1 MAIGVKASASI
12 SSLGMVMGA
21 IIDGTCSKE
30 YILEIVALE
39 TSGKSRAE
47 KVNRTI
53 RRMTVNNPLIPYILE
68 HKNEFV
74 ANTKSGVNK
83 TVVYTA
89 LMCAAYPLFYDTVA
103 LLGKYFHAQ
112 DEIETHLIFSKL
124 SEKYGASVDSTIGF
138 NSVIKMLV
146 EAGLIMR
153 PKTGFYRACRMTNIS
168 DFTREMYIKA
178 FLQNNPTYSDKDNV
192 MSNSYF
198 EFIN

>member
-1 MAIGVKASASI
+1 
-12 SSLGMVMGA
+12 MVMGA
-21 IIDGTCSKE
+21 ILDGTCTKE

-53 RRMTVNNPLIPYILE
+53 RRMTVNNPLLPYILE
-68 HKNEFV
+68 HKDEYV
-74 ANTKSGVNK
+74 ANTKSGMNK
-83 TVVYTA
+83 SVVYTA

-138 NSVIKMLV
+138 NSVVKMLV

-168 DFTREMYIKA
+168 DFTREIYTKA

-192 MSNSYF
+192 KSNSYF

>member
-21 IIDGTCSKE
+21 ILDGTCTKE

-53 RRMTVNNPLIPYILE
+53 RRMTVNNPLLPYILE
-68 HKNEFV
+68 HKDEFV

-168 DFTREMYIKA
+168 DFTREIYTKA

>member
-21 IIDGTCSKE
+21 ILDGTCTKE

-53 RRMTVNNPLIPYILE
+53 RRMTVNNPLLPYILE
-68 HKNEFV
+68 HKDEFV
-74 ANTKSGVNK
+74 ANTKSGMNK
-83 TVVYTA
+83 SVVYTA

-112 DEIETHLIFSKL
+112 EEIETHLIFSKL

-138 NSVIKMLV
+138 NSVVKMLV

-168 DFTREMYIKA
+168 DFTREIYTKA

>member
-21 IIDGTCSKE
+21 ILDGTCTKE

-53 RRMTVNNPLIPYILE
+53 RRMTVNNPLLPYILE
-68 HKNEFV
+68 HKDEFV
-74 ANTKSGVNK
+74 ANTKSGMNK
-83 TVVYTA
+83 SVVYTA

-138 NSVIKMLV
+138 NSVVKMLV

-153 PKTGFYRACRMTNIS
+153 PKTGFSRACRMTNIS
-168 DFTREMYIKA
+168 DFTREIYTKA

>member
-1 MAIGVKASASI
+1 
-12 SSLGMVMGA
+12 MVMGA
-21 IIDGTCSKE
+21 ILDGICTKE

-53 RRMTVNNPLIPYILE
+53 RRMTVNNPLLPYILE
-68 HKNEFV
+68 HKDEYV
-74 ANTKSGVNK
+74 ANTKSGMNK
-83 TVVYTA
+83 SVVYTA

-138 NSVIKMLV
+138 NSVVKMLV
-146 EAGLIMR
+146 EVGLIMR

-168 DFTREMYIKA
+168 DFTREIYTKA

-192 MSNSYF
+192 KSNSYF

>member
-53 RRMTVNNPLIPYILE
+53 RRMTVNNPLLPYIME
-68 HKNEFV
+68 HKDEYL
-74 ANTKSGVNK
+74 ANTKGGANRC
-83 TVVYTA
+83 VVYSA
-89 LMCAAYPLFYDTVA
+89 LMCAAYPLFYDTVT

-112 DEIETHLIFSKL
+112 DEIETNLIFSKL

-138 NSVIKMLV
+138 NSVMKMLV
-146 EAGLIMR
+146 EAGIIMR
-153 PKTGFYRACRMTNIS
+153 PKTGVYRACRMNNIS
-168 DFTREMYIKA
+168 DFARDIYQKA
-178 FLQNNPTYSDKDNV
+178 FLHNNPTYSDNDDV
-192 MSNSYF
+192 RSNSFF
-198 EFIN
+198 EYIN

>member
-1 MAIGVKASASI
+1 
-12 SSLGMVMGA
+12 MVLGA

-53 RRMTVNNPLIPYILE
+53 RRMTVNNPLLPYIME
-68 HKNEFV
+68 HKDEYL
-74 ANTKSGVNK
+74 ANTKGGANRC
-83 TVVYTA
+83 VVYSG
-89 LMCAAYPLFYDTVA
+89 LMCAAYPLYYDTVT
-103 LLGKYFHAQ
+103 LLGKYFHAH
-112 DEIETHLIFSKL
+112 DEIETNLIFSKL

>member
-21 IIDGTCSKE
+21 ILDGTCTKE

-53 RRMTVNNPLIPYILE
+53 RRMTVNNPLLPYILE
-68 HKNEFV
+68 HKDEFV
-74 ANTKSGVNK
+74 ANTKSGMNK
-83 TVVYTA
+83 SVVYTA

-138 NSVIKMLV
+138 NSVVKMLV

-168 DFTREMYIKA
+168 DFTREIYTKA
-178 FLQNNPTYSDKDNV
+178 FLQNNPTHSDKDNV

>member
-21 IIDGTCSKE
+21 ILDGTCTKE

-53 RRMTVNNPLIPYILE
+53 RRMTVNNPLLPYILE
-68 HKNEFV
+68 HKDEFV
-74 ANTKSGVNK
+74 ADTKSGVNK

-168 DFTREMYIKA
+168 DFTREIYTKA

>member
-21 IIDGTCSKE
+21 ILDGTCTKE

-53 RRMTVNNPLIPYILE
+53 RRMTVNNPLMPYILE
-68 HKNEFV
+68 HKDEFV

-83 TVVYTA
+83 TVIYTA

-153 PKTGFYRACRMTNIS
+153 PKTGFYRACRITNIS
-168 DFTREMYIKA
+168 DFTQEIYTKA

>member
-21 IIDGTCSKE
+21 ILDGTCTKE

-53 RRMTVNNPLIPYILE
+53 RRMTVNNPLLPYILE
-68 HKNEFV
+68 HKDEFV

-168 DFTREMYIKA
+168 DFTREIYTKA
-178 FLQNNPTYSDKDNV
+178 FLQNNPTYSYKDNV
-192 MSNSYF
+192 RSNSFF

>member
-21 IIDGTCSKE
+21 ILDGTCTKE

>member
-21 IIDGTCSKE
+21 ILDGICTKE

-53 RRMTVNNPLIPYILE
+53 RRMTVNNPLLPYILE
-68 HKNEFV
+68 HKDEYV
-74 ANTKSGVNK
+74 ANTKSGMNK
-83 TVVYTA
+83 SVVYTA

-138 NSVIKMLV
+138 NSVVKMLV
-146 EAGLIMR
+146 EVGLIMR

-168 DFTREMYIKA
+168 DFTREIYTKA

-192 MSNSYF
+192 KSNSYF

>member
-21 IIDGTCSKE
+21 ILDGTCTKE

-53 RRMTVNNPLIPYILE
+53 RRMTVNNPLLPYILE
-68 HKNEFV
+68 HKDEFV

-112 DEIETHLIFSKL
+112 DELETNLIFSKL

-168 DFTREMYIKA
+168 DFTREIYTKA

>member
-21 IIDGTCSKE
+21 ILDGTCTKE

-53 RRMTVNNPLIPYILE
+53 RRMTVNNSLLPYILE
-68 HKNEFV
+68 HKDEFV
-74 ANTKSGVNK
+74 ANTKSGINK

-138 NSVIKMLV
+138 NSVVKMLV
-146 EAGLIMR
+146 EVGLMMR
-153 PKTGFYRACRMTNIS
+153 PKAGFYRACRMTNIS
-168 DFTREMYIKA
+168 DFAQEIYIKA

>member
-21 IIDGTCSKE
+21 ILDGTCTKE
-30 YILEIVALE
+30 YVLEIVALE

-53 RRMTVNNPLIPYILE
+53 RRMTVNNPLLPYILE
-68 HKNEFV
+68 HKDEYV
-74 ANTKSGVNK
+74 ANTKNGVNK
-83 TVVYTA
+83 SVVYTA

-153 PKTGFYRACRMTNIS
+153 PKTGFYSACRMTNIS
-168 DFTREMYIKA
+168 DFAQEIYIKA
-178 FLQNNPTYSDKDNV
+178 FLQNNSTYSDKDNV
-192 MSNSYF
+192 RSNSFF

>member
-21 IIDGTCSKE
+21 ILDGTCTKE

-53 RRMTVNNPLIPYILE
+53 RRITVNNPLLPYIME
-68 HKNEFV
+68 RKDEFV

-112 DEIETHLIFSKL
+112 DEIETNLIISKL

-153 PKTGFYRACRMTNIS
+153 PKTGFYRACRMANIS
-168 DFTREMYIKA
+168 DFTREIYIKA

>member
-21 IIDGTCSKE
+21 ILDGTCTKE

-53 RRMTVNNPLIPYILE
+53 RRMTVNNPLLPYILE
-68 HKNEFV
+68 HKDEFV
-74 ANTKSGVNK
+74 ANTKSGMNK
-83 TVVYTA
+83 SVVYTA

-138 NSVIKMLV
+138 NSVVKMLV

-168 DFTREMYIKA
+168 DFTREIYTKA

-192 MSNSYF
+192 KSNSYF